1 MKPEHPTAS
10 WSPRPGRDQAPPPAP
25 VALPVPGQVL
35 AGRFVLGHVLGSGAS
50 GMVYSAFDE
59 RLSQKVAVK
68 VILPHLAEE
77 TTRQRLRRE
86 VQAARQAHP
95 NVVSV
100 YDLHEAD
107 GLLFLSMELVEGG
120 GLRGRLLEA
129 ERLGALETVTLGRQL
144 ASALAHLHV
153 LDLVHRDVKPGNVL
167 LTPDGTAKLCDLGLS
182 RPLGHG
188 DTVTESAMF
197 VGTPAYM
204 APEQGL
210 HPEVSPAADVYALG
224 LTLWECLSGDV
235 PLKGDTAL
243 DTLMRRQKAAPR
255 PLRGTVPDCPPW
267 LDRLLRQ
274 MLDPDPA
281 RRPTAAQVES
291 ALAQGRAPFRL
302 PRRTLA
308 VAATLV
314 GLTLLSVVGRRA
326 LEGRSVTRMEGV
338 GRTVRGLDAH
348 ARPRWQLGTAS
359 TIRQTE
365 KADID
370 GDGAPDLVVVA
381 YPSFEERGTPESPLT
396 PEVLVVKEDG
406 TLLTRVEPEDL
417 VAGWSHPFSR
427 ELQCAALVQ
436 DMDRDGASEV
446 LLNCIHPTF
455 YPTEL
460 LLYRPRLDRWEWVLD
475 HTGHIYDLLVLPD
488 RSRPRVRFFAVNNRL
503 AMLPVAA
510 ELALDATEP
519 RRQGAVEVGTLTSPD
534 RGVGLGA
541 ASRWVAYVPLSQ
553 ADAVARWLSSARP
566 GIWDRTG
573 GGWRID
579 LYGGR
584 QIRLDAFLNP
594 DPGPNVG
601 RDLGE
606 ERLAFFEVL
615 QWFAPHSQPS
625 AAAAVREKA
634 NEAVGR
640 VAPLL
645 AEAPYRAIFSLAVA
659 RALARTGDAR
669 GAVDYLRAGTP
680 PDPPEDLVYRLG
692 HLEALAGRRDR
703 AIESL
708 VPMVQT
714 PKTPRASYDARLL
727 LHRVAIEA
735 RDVAVT
741 RMCCEKMGEWYQDME
756 RRAVLT
762 ATAWARARLWWDEV
776 GEARSSVRS
785 TTYLPEGDAIAVLLR
800 WRRGQTGDSDVEA
813 MRRVVKDVPEVAAEG
828 KVAFAAALL
837 GRGRAPEALD
847 ALDDLIETLG
857 YDARDDF
864 GNRQTLDLA
873 RALRVQA
880 LAAAGQTEV
889 AVREAGH
896 LVRTLTPDLLPWNL
910 AQEVSR
916 LPGSRGS
923 SPAR

>member
-1 MKPEHPTAS
+1 MNPEHPTAS
-10 WSPRPGRDQAPPPAP
+10 WAPRPGRDQASPSTP

-35 AGRFVLGHVLGSGAS
+35 GGRFVLGHVLGSGGS

-120 GLRGRLLEA
+120 GLRGRLAEQGRLSVSEA
-129 ERLGALETVTLGRQL
+129 VALGRQL
-144 ASALAHLHV
+144 ASALAHLHA
-153 LDLVHRDVKPGNVL
+153 LELVHRDVKPGNVL
-167 LTPDGTAKLCDLGLS
+167 LAPDGTARLCDLGLS

-188 DTVTESAMF
+188 DTVTASAMF

-243 DTLMRRQKAAPR
+243 DTLVRRQRAAPR
-255 PLRGTVPDCPPW
+255 SLRGAVPDCPPW

-274 MLDPDPA
+274 MLDPNPA

-302 PRRTLA
+302 PRRAIA
-308 VAATLV
+308 VAATLA
-314 GLTLLSVVGRRA
+314 GLTLASVLGWRT
-326 LEGRSVTRMEGV
+326 LEGRTISRMEGV
-338 GRTVRGLDAH
+338 GRMVRGLDSH
-348 ARPRWQLGTAS
+348 ARPRWQLETAS
-359 TIRQTE
+359 TIRQTA
-365 KADID
+365 KADVD
-370 GDGAPDLVVVA
+370 GDGRVDLVVVA
-381 YPSFEERGTPESPLT
+381 YPSFEERGTPDRPLV
-396 PEVLVVKEDG
+396 PDVLVVKEDG
-406 TLLTRVEPEDL
+406 TLLTRAQPEDL

-460 LLYRPRLDRWEWVLD
+460 LLYRPRIDRWEWVLD
-475 HTGHIYDLLVLPD
+475 HTGHIYDLQVLPD

-503 AMLPVAA
+503 GMLPVAA
-510 ELALDATEP
+510 ELMLDSTEP

-534 RGVGLGA
+534 RGIGLGA
-541 ASRWVAYVPLSQ
+541 ASRWVAYVPLSE
-553 ADAVARWLSSARP
+553 ANAVARWLSSARP
-566 GIWDRTG
+566 GIWDNTE

-579 LYGGR
+579 LYGGQ
-584 QIRLDAFLNP
+584 QIKLDARHNP

-601 RDLGE
+601 RDLRE
-606 ERLAFFEVL
+606 ERLAFFEIL
-615 QWFAPHSQPS
+615 QWFAPHTQPS
-625 AAAAVREKA
+625 TAAAAREKA
-634 NEAVGR
+634 SEAVER

-659 RALARTGDAR
+659 RALARTGDVR
-669 GAVDYLRAGTP
+669 GAVDYLRAEAP

-692 HLEALAGRRDR
+692 HLEAIAGRHDR
-703 AIESL
+703 AIECL
-708 VPMVQT
+708 VPMVGS
-714 PKTPRASYDARLL
+714 PRTPRASYDARLL

-735 RDVAVT
+735 RDLPVT

-762 ATAWARARLWWDEV
+762 ATAWGRARLWWDEP
-776 GEARSSVRS
+776 GAARSSVRS
-785 TTYLPEGDAIAVLLR
+785 TTYLPEGDALAVLLR
-800 WRRGQTGDSDVEA
+800 WRRGQTGDDDVEA
-813 MRRVVKDVPEVAAEG
+813 MRRFSRDVPEVAAEG
-828 KVAFAAALL
+828 KVALAAALL
-837 GRGRAPEALD
+837 GRDRAPEALD
-847 ALDDLIETLG
+847 TLDDLVQTLG

-873 RALRVQA
+873 RALRVKA
-880 LAAAGQTEV
+880 LAAAGQQDL
-889 AVREAGH
+889 AVREARE
-896 LVRTLTPDLLPWNL
+896 LVRTLTPNLLPWFL
-910 AQEVSR
+910 AREVTR
-916 LPGSRGS
+916 LP
-923 SPAR
+923 